1 LRNPYGAKHRIYWYK
16 MKNAEEYI
24 KTGILE
30 MYVLGLTSDE
40 ENLEITKLADANVEI
55 RNEIDAITDALITHA
70 EKDVKAIDPT
80 IKPMFMATMDYTKR
94 LEAGEAPTQPAIL
107 HGNSKVIDYKA
118 WLDREDMIAPA
129 DYDNIFVKIIG
140 YDAKATTAI
149 TWIKEGTPYETHKT
163 EYEKFL
169 IVEGSCDIITDAKV
183 YSLMPGDYL
192 SIPLHVRHQVKIT
205 SKIPCK
211 IILQRVAA

>member
-1 LRNPYGAKHRIYWYK
+1 

-30 MYVLGLTSDE
+30 MYVLGLTSE
-40 ENLEITKLADANVEI
+40 EDNLEIAKLADTHVDI
-55 RNEIDAITDALITHA
+55 KNEIDAITNSLISRA
-70 EKDVKAIDPT
+70 ETNAPLIDPT
-80 IKPMFMATMDYTKR
+80 IRPMLMAIIDYTKR
-94 LEAGEAPTQPAIL
+94 LESGERPTFPAIL
-107 HGNSKVIDYKA
+107 NNNSKVTDYEA
-118 WLDREDMIAPA
+118 WLNRKDMIAPA

-149 TWIKEGTPYETHKT
+149 TWIKEGTPYETHKN

-169 IVEGSCDIITDAKV
+169 IVEGSCDIVTDAIV
-183 YSLMPGDYL
+183 YSLAAGDYL
-192 SIPLHVRHQVKIT
+192 SIPLHVKHQVKIT

>member
-1 LRNPYGAKHRIYWYK
+1 

-30 MYVLGLTSDE
+30 MYVLGLTSEE
-40 ENLEITKLADANVEI
+40 ENREIAKIADLNTEV
-55 RNEIDAITDALITHA
+55 RNEIEAITNALIKHA
-70 EKDVKAIDPT
+70 ESGVTAIDPT

-94 LEAGEAPTQPAIL
+94 LEAGEAPTYPAIL
-107 HGNSKVIDYKA
+107 NENSKVADYAA
-118 WLDREDMIAPA
+118 WLNRADMVAPA
-129 DYDNIFVKIIG
+129 DYDNLFVKIIG

-149 TWIKEGTPYETHKT
+149 TWIKEGTPYETHKN

-169 IVEGSCDIITDAKV
+169 IVEGSCDIVTDAKV
-183 YSLMPGDYL
+183 YSLIPGDYL
-192 SIPLHVRHQVKIT
+192 SIPLHVRHEVKIT

-211 IILQRVAA
+211 IVLQRVAA

>member
-1 LRNPYGAKHRIYWYK
+1 

-40 ENLEITKLADANVEI
+40 DNLEIAKLADTNVEI
-55 RNEIDAITDALITHA
+55 KNEIEAITNSLISRA
-70 EKDVKAIDPT
+70 ETNAPLIDPT
-80 IKPMFMATMDYTKR
+80 VKPMLLAIIDYTKR
-94 LEAGEAPTQPAIL
+94 LESGEQPTFPAIL
-107 HGNSKVIDYKA
+107 NNNSIVADYEA
-118 WLDREDMIAPA
+118 WINRKDMTAPA

-149 TWIKEGTPYETHKT
+149 TWIKEGTPYETHKN

-169 IVEGSCDIITDAKV
+169 IIEGTCDIVTDAKV
-183 YSLMPGDYL
+183 YSLAPGDYL
-192 SIPLHVRHQVKIT
+192 SIPLHVKHQVKIT

>member
-1 LRNPYGAKHRIYWYK
+1 

-30 MYVLGLTSDE
+30 MYVLGLTSEE
-40 ENLEITKLADANVEI
+40 ENIEITHLSDTN
-55 RNEIDAITDALITHA
+55 TDIKNALISYA
-70 EKDVKAIDPT
+70 EKGVPALDPT
-80 IKPMFMATMDYTKR
+80 IKPMFMAMMDYTKR
-94 LEAGEAPTQPAIL
+94 LEAGEEVTHPAIL
-107 HGNSKVIDYKA
+107 NENSKVADYAA
-118 WLDREDMIAPA
+118 WLNRADIVAPA

-149 TWIKEGTPYETHKT
+149 TWIKEGTPYETHKN

-169 IVEGSCDIITDAKV
+169 IVEGSCDIVTDAKV
-183 YSLMPGDYL
+183 YSLAAGDYL
-192 SIPLHVRHQVKIT
+192 NIPLHIRHEVKIT

-211 IILQRVAA
+211 IILQRIAA